1 MTLLLEQVAA
11 NVHDHSYRK
20 ELDHFH
26 PAITRKRLGKN
37 CIPKYYDIIQM
48 KIATKHETDPLQKKP
63 ETHVRVYNF
72 MLGARLTAAVQQ
84 HIFGDAHRVRDLL
97 HAESRGRFYR
107 TRATRAAVGC
117 RRRRM
122 VDCVRGR
129 LRQLIVNE
137 NLKQQLC
144 GARYL

>member
-1 MTLLLEQVAA
+1 MTLLLQQVAA

-37 CIPKYYDIIQM
+37 SIPKYYHIIQM

-63 ETHVRVYNF
+63 ETHVRAYNF
-72 MLGARLTAAVQQ
+72 MFGARLTAAVQQ
-84 HIFGDAHRVRDLL
+84 HIFGDVHRVQDLL
-97 HAESRGRFYR
+97 HAEARGRFYR
-107 TRATRAAVGC
+107 TRAARAAVGC
-117 RRRRM
+117 RRRRT
-122 VDCVRGR
+122 VGCVRGR

-137 NLKQQLC
+137 ILIKQLC
-144 GARYL
+144 WTLYL